1 MTQTFIP
8 CKLPHGIG
16 SLEALKYAKR
26 VQLARENRRDKE
38 SREKAL
44 KDKAKASVTLPK
56 LRFMEER

>member
-8 CKLPHGIG
+8 CKLPRGIG
-16 SLEALKYAKR
+16 SKASLQYVRR